1 MEKKIIGKAPRGL
14 PFSLGVLVG
23 NTAYLSGAIG
33 FDESKNTLVEG
44 GIEAE
49 TRRAIE
55 ILKSVLEQ
63 AEMDLRHVVKVTA
76 YLANMNDFGK
86 FNRIYGDYF
95 SVHRPARET
104 VAVSGL
110 ALGARI
116 ELSLIA
122 VR

>member
-1 MEKKIIGKAPRGL
+1 MERTIIGKAPRGL

-33 FDESKNTLVEG
+33 FDESKDSLVKG
-44 GIEAE
+44 GIESE
-49 TRRAIE
+49 TRKAIE
-55 ILKSVLEQ
+55 ILKTVLGE
-63 AEMDLRHVVKVTA
+63 AGMDLGHVVKVTV
-76 YLANMNDFGK
+76 YLADMNEYEK
-86 FNRIYGDYF
+86 FNQVYGEYF
-95 SVHRPARET
+95 SSHRPARET

-110 ALGARI
+110 ALGARV